1 MTEKV
6 QDWKDWNGIKWEEG
20 DFILAE
26 RMNLLQDNV
35 QSLKDT
41 IDIHNLLVENS
52 DGTWN
57 IAETRDV
64 IMNVLTVAPSYD
76 DLQFPVN
83 EGDYCWHE
91 GSLYCANTDIAT
103 AEAWTAAHWDIK
115 PIGDDVIAAYERI
128 DEIQKSAEIQT
139 LGSLEN
145 RVDVLENNTVN
156 KWEDFPVNTVIPEG
170 TYCIYENKIYYAIN
184 NFAKTAS
191 GDDSNPSSSH
201 FCIEVANT
209 TVRPKKIQIDDSAI
223 ETRIYGLKN
232 EKIMGIQSGYAKI
245 IHIDK
250 TELYNHGKII
260 YITTTNHSGSFFAAA
275 LLNINPLDNS
285 YSYLDP
291 ETEEENI
298 VNFVVGENT
307 NVIVFDTV
315 DRDKDTRKYRKLD
328 ITAAAQ
334 EKIRPAEITNN
345 FYLLLYYGNN
355 SPSYPNEPSREEI
368 LKDIS
373 IYYGI
378 GTTQEQLDDLSAR
391 IDTTVLEDSIEE
403 IRNQMG
409 SSTTETDKT
418 LWEAVEAN
426 QNNIRSNS
434 QDIEI
439 NIGGIAAINN
449 KIGVIEDTTTLVE
462 KINAKASQGVVDALV
477 GRVENLES
485 TSSNLND
492 NVSAL
497 TTTVQGIQTS
507 IDTVGGKNLENT
519 FVGLFGEN
527 TNYSSIWELLKAKI
541 NSGDYSQIHVG
552 DYVTLSLGN
561 NKLDG
566 LENFSFDF
574 YVAGI
579 DTYTGMADFENKNT
593 IRHHIDFISKQLYIT
608 PRYFNKTAVNWNGKY
623 QGTELANNW
632 ISSDLYAYMNGL
644 KTRIINDD
652 SSSGQTIEIDY
663 TATSNTASPFLT
675 ILNAFEDNDD
685 ENPIITPRRGFMNSK
700 KLGASNTSDSKR
712 IVWCDDWGKFW
723 LPSEYEITGQ
733 NVYSGL
739 PEAYCYF
746 QYPLFKNN
754 HSFFQSN
761 KDYDNNH
768 KVTDHFYT
776 SSAYVGGKTSFVS
789 LNIHTLFPTLQEAY
803 FNGSSDN
810 SNRIKLSFPI
820 CFRIEAAPQST
831 GGET

>member
-1 MTEKV
+1 MAEKV

-145 RVDVLENNTVN
+145 RVGVLENNTVN
-156 KWEDFPVNTVIPEG
+156 KWESFPANTVIPEG

-184 NFAKTAS
+184 DFTKTS
-191 GDDSNPSSSH
+191 SEDDNNPDDSNPSSSH

-223 ETRIYGLKN
+223 ETKKYSLKN
-232 EKIMGIQSGYAKI
+232 ENIMNIQYGYAKI

-291 ETEEENI
+291 ETGEENI
-298 VNFVVGENT
+298 VNFVVGKNT

-373 IYYGI
+373 IYYGV

-391 IDTTVLEDSIEE
+391 IDTTALEDSIEE
-403 IRNQMG
+403 IRNQIG
-409 SSTTETDKT
+409 ATETDTT

-426 QNNIRSNS
+426 QQLIDGHTTLINANKDNITSLNGNVIYIDTRVNA
-434 QDIEI
+434 IE
-439 NIGGIAAINN
+439 N
-449 KIGVIEDTTTLVE
+449 KIGNDDKQTTLIEQINE
-462 KINAKASQGVVDALV
+462 KANQSEVNEVAGQVNSLIQ
-477 GRVENLES
+477 
-485 TSSNLND
+485 
-492 NVSAL
+492 
-497 TTTVQGIQTS
+497 TVQGIQTS
-507 IDTVGGKNLENT
+507 FNTISGNNLEEVFNGQ
-519 FVGLFGEN
+519 FGLG
-527 TNYSSIWELLKAKI
+527 TNYANIWALLKAKI
-541 NSGDYSQIHVG
+541 NSGDYSQIRVG
-552 DYVTLSLGN
+552 DYVTLKYN
-561 NKLDG
+561 NI
-566 LENFSFDF
+566 EYNAT
-574 YVAGI
+574 VAGI
-579 DTYTGMADFENKNT
+579 NFYTGMRQPTLTGSVVRYIKK
-593 IRHHIDFISKQLYIT
+593 HIDFICDRLWEGYANDGLKGKQKISQSTYDRNPNWPKGSSGISPSDYSEYLDRWTNSYLYGFLNKAKYWYIT
-608 PRYFNKTAVNWNGKY
+608 SGNMNLNSENFTTGNSPLELLGLKNIVSDKYGYIDKYDNTGTYWINFGKLWLP
-623 QGTELANNW
+623 TEL
-632 ISSDLYAYMNGL
+632 
-644 KTRIINDD
+644 
-652 SSSGQTIEIDY
+652 
-663 TATSNTASPFLT
+663 
-675 ILNAFEDNDD
+675 
-685 ENPIITPRRGFMNSK
+685 
-700 KLGASNTSDSKR
+700 
-712 IVWCDDWGKFW
+712 
-723 LPSEYEITGQ
+723 EITGQ
-733 NVYSGL
+733 TIFGAESSCCSG
-739 PEAYCYF
+739 
-746 QYPLFKNN
+746 QYPLFQYKRGFFSNN
-754 HSFFQSN
+754 S
-761 KDYDNNH
+761 D
-768 KVTDHFYT
+768 VTDYFYT
-776 SSAYVGGKTSFVS
+776 LTKVRDNTSKYVAINRFNLSPQQMQGYTY
-789 LNIHTLFPTLQEAY
+789 LN
-803 FNGSSDN
+803 
-810 SNRIKLSFPI
+810 FPI
-820 CFRIEAAPQST
+820 CFRIEADS
-831 GGET
+831 

>member
-145 RVDVLENNTVN
+145 RVGVLENNTVN
-156 KWEDFPVNTVIPEG
+156 KWESFPANTVIPEG

-184 NFAKTAS
+184 DFTKTSS

-223 ETRIYGLKN
+223 ETKIYGLNKG
-232 EKIMGIQSGYAKI
+232 KITKIESGYAKI

-298 VNFVVGENT
+298 VNFVIGDT
-307 NVIVFDTV
+307 NIIVSDTI
-315 DRDKDTRKYRKLD
+315 DRETQKYRKLD
-328 ITAAAQ
+328 ITESDAAAQ

-355 SPSYPNEPSREEI
+355 SSARPNEPSREEI

-373 IYYGI
+373 IYYGA

-391 IDTTVLEDSIEE
+391 IDTTALENSIEG
-403 IRNQMG
+403 IRNQIG
-409 SSTTETDKT
+409 TSETDKT
-418 LWEAVEAN
+418 LWQAIETN
-426 QNNIRSNS
+426 QNNISSNS
-434 QDIEI
+434 QDIENNADEI
-439 NIGGIAAINN
+439 TAINN
-449 KIGVIEDTTTLVE
+449 KIGTMEDTTPLVE
-462 KINAKASQGVVDALV
+462 RINAKASQDVVDGLV

-485 TSSNLND
+485 TSSDLDN

-497 TTTVQGIQTS
+497 TTTVQEIQTS
-507 IDTVGGKNLENT
+507 IDTTGGKNLENT
-519 FVGLFGEN
+519 FAGQFGEN
-527 TNYSSIWELLKAKI
+527 TDYSTIWELLKAKI
-541 NSGDYSQIHVG
+541 NSGDYSQIHVE
-552 DYVTLSLGN
+552 DYVPIRARINDYVYTIN
-561 NKLDG
+561 MT
-566 LENFSFDF
+566 
-574 YVAGI
+574 VAGI
-579 DTYTGMADFENKNT
+579 DLYTGISGTLNNNT
-593 IRHHIDFISKQLYIT
+593 KTIGHHIDFIGDKLWYHPTEANNGAQRMYSSADNTYERSNTNRWNSSILYSYLNQTNFPASHPVSVLNLPINLISNKYGYISKYQSST
-608 PRYFNKTAVNWNGKY
+608 SYFNVNTGVAWINFGK
-623 QGTELANNW
+623 LW
-632 ISSDLYAYMNGL
+632 IPNE
-644 KTRIINDD
+644 T
-652 SSSGQTIEIDY
+652 
-663 TATSNTASPFLT
+663 
-675 ILNAFEDNDD
+675 
-685 ENPIITPRRGFMNSK
+685 
-700 KLGASNTSDSKR
+700 
-712 IVWCDDWGKFW
+712 
-723 LPSEYEITGQ
+723 EITGFCDLGGR
-733 NVYSGL
+733 YESC
-739 PEAYCYF
+739 AS
-746 QYPLFKNN
+746 QYPLFKLKRGFFSNQKSNAGVINN
-754 HSFFQSN
+754 VTQQFFTLTALRDSEFHAIF
-761 KDYDNNH
+761 YDSQGMSYSVGERSDSGDNF
-768 KVTDHFYT
+768 VTINI
-776 SSAYVGGKTSFVS
+776 KTLMANSIGANVY
-789 LNIHTLFPTLQEAY
+789 LN
-803 FNGSSDN
+803 
-810 SNRIKLSFPI
+810 FPI
-820 CFRIEAAPQST
+820 CFRIEADS
-831 GGET
+831 